1 MAAPLKAA
9 LGRTAFITGG
19 SQGIGRAIA
28 LRLARDG
35 HDISIADIP
44 SAKERVAQ
52 VVDEIQS
59 YGRKAISV
67 TAGAFLPRIF
77 KSSSHVAQT
86 CASQS
91 KYTQRWKKP

>member
-1 MAAPLKAA
+1 MAALSPIKAA

-44 SAKERVAQ
+44 SAQWRVNVVVKEI
-52 VVDEIQS
+52 ESI
-59 YGRKAISV
+59 GRKAISV
-67 TAGAFLPRIF
+67 TAGTCLPLPRFEIADW
-77 KSSSHVAQT
+77 STIIS
-86 CASQS
+86 
-91 KYTQRWKKP
+91 